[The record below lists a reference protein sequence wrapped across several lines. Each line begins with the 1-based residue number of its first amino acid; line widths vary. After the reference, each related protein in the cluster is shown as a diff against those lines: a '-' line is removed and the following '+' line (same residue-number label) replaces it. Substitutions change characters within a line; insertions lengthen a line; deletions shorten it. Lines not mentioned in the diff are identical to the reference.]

1 LDQLA
6 CVRFAS
12 AARRWAR
19 LKLIA
24 NGFVGVRGATI
35 VVAGI
40 RKPSQ

>member
-1 LDQLA
+1 LCPL
-6 CVRFAS
+6 CVGS
-12 AARRWAR
+12 APAR